1 MRFRLDRPPMTNTPD
16 SPSSDPTGRDAA
28 AAAAET
34 EWFGSWWADR
44 PNQFVAL
51 LSMAKLAALAM
62 DGDPRARQ
70 TILDGRVEAMLG
82 VDGKY
87 AVGISESALNIFL
100 SAAGGAL
107 DPSGEPNPDTFAADA
122 LNWAARWERANYSR

>member
-1 MRFRLDRPPMTNTPD
+1 MTNSSPTPGMA
-16 SPSSDPTGRDAA
+16 SSDRDATAA
-28 AAAAET
+28 AAVT

-44 PNQFVAL
+44 PNQFVAML
-51 LSMAKLAALAM
+51 QLAKLAALAM

-70 TILDGRVEAMLG
+70 MILDGRVEAMLG
-82 VDGKY
+82 VDAKY

-107 DPSGEPNPDTFAADA
+107 DPSGEPNPDTFATDA

>member
-1 MRFRLDRPPMTNTPD
+1 M
-16 SPSSDPTGRDAA
+16 
-28 AAAAET
+28 T

-44 PNQFVAL
+44 PNQFVAML
-51 LSMAKLAALAM
+51 QLAKLAALAM

-70 TILDGRVEAMLG
+70 MILDGRVEAMLG

-87 AVGISESALNIFL
+87 AVGISESALNILL

-107 DPSGEPNPDTFAADA
+107 DPSGEPNPDPFAADA
-122 LNWAARWERANYSR
+122 LNWAARRERANYSR